1 MKKVRIQLFAMQIC
15 SLLLILAISSFFF
28 DRTLMLTEER
38 QNYYLQSSL
47 SQAAQGVESVLNEI
61 RLSTENYAYS
71 AAVQELLRLPG
82 RSSSM
87 LYAYNL
93 AKNSAYTILS
103 INHNIDGFAILPLEG
118 GIYTFGL
125 KDQYRYLN
133 ALQEAHDGS

>member
-61 RLSTENYAYS
+61 QLSTENYAYS
-71 AAVQELLRLPG
+71 AAVQELLPCQNVCQVG
-82 RSSSM
+82 
-87 LYAYNL
+87 A
-93 AKNSAYTILS
+93 APCCTPIIWQKTAPIP
-103 INHNIDGFAILPLEG
+103 F
-118 GIYTFGL
+118 
-125 KDQYRYLN
+125 
-133 ALQEAHDGS
+133 